1 MKKILFV
8 AVLFIVTIHTKAQEL
23 AGTTIGFSFG
33 PSFLTTKPSDYSLDP
48 GSNNLITQKLS
59 NKNLVISS
67 VVTIK
72 FAKLSQ
78 EIKNENG
85 STRKRLVMSDVPDDK
100 DKAQKKNAPFTS
112 RLAFNLAI
120 NLADI
125 SSDNLAF
132 NKSVD
137 GGIGFGYIITPT
149 MQFAVFYDIIR
160 IRQMRDNIIET
171 YEGKPIPKGAEFYNA
186 LDISDNNLYYNK
198 TFSGISFKI
207 VVALNPKKD

>member
-1 MKKILFV
+1 MKKTLLLPIIFM
-8 AVLFIVTIHTKAQEL
+8 ATMHTKAQEL

-33 PSFLTTKPSDYSLDP
+33 PSFLTSKPSDYSLDP

-59 NKNLVISS
+59 NKNLVVSS
-67 VVTIK
+67 VLTIK

-85 STRKRLVMSDVPDDK
+85 SNKKRLVMTDVSDEK
-100 DKAQKKNAPFTS
+100 DNTQQKNAPFIN

-137 GGIGFGYIITPT
+137 GGIGFGYILTPT
-149 MQFAVFYDIIR
+149 MQFAVFYDMIR
-160 IRQMRDNIIET
+160 IRQMRDHIIKT
-171 YEGKPIPKGAEFYNA
+171 YEGKPIPKGTEFYNA